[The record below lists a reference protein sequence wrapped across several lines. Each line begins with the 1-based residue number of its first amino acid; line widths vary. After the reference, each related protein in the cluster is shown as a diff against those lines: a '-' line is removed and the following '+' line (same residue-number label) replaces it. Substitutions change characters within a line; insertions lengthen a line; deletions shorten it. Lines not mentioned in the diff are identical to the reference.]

1 MDHACTAPLA
11 GVQNVAHCVACAALT
26 LIVWQQITMVVWQ
39 QITNIP
45 LPLADHGLCEHG
57 ALDSAREEINRVCMH
72 HTQSLRTLDLRRM
85 MLLVG

>member
-26 LIVWQQITMVVWQ
+26 LIVWQQIT
-39 QITNIP
+39 NIP

-57 ALDSAREEINRVCMH
+57 ALDSARKEINRVCMH